1 MALEPYTRI
10 HCPPAGTTEY
20 YGNSYPAAAGDG
32 TFKIGDI
39 VWNTETSAGE
49 AAFWICTTAGSPG
62 TWQKVVSA
70 AV

>member
-1 MALEPYTRI
+1 MALEPYSKIGIPGVNTLW
-10 HCPPAGTTEY
+10 Y
-20 YGNSYPAAAGDG
+20 YGNSYPTAAGDG
-32 TFKIGDI
+32 TFGIGDI

>member
-1 MALEPYTRI
+1 MALEEYSRI
-10 HCPPAGTTEY
+10 HAPSHGTKEY
-20 YGNSYPAAAGDG
+20 FGSDYPQAAGDG
-32 TFKIGDI
+32 TFAVGDI

>member
-1 MALEPYTRI
+1 MALEPYSRL
-10 HCPPAGTTEY
+10 HVPPTGAKEYFGT
-20 YGNSYPAAAGDG
+20 SYPTATTDG
-32 TFKIGDI
+32 VFQLGDI